1 MSAFLLY
8 LQWPICIF
16 NAAVNTKLPINH
28 KLPDWDRGSMLRAS
42 TCFRG
47 MKLLKG
53 LLPQHFLRFLSQFIA
68 IDMYYYCEKFQSVLK
83 RRQKL
88 WSKHLKEVWFF
99 TLNDI
104 NFRKNLNLT
113 QIEKAVRWTEL
124 LWRFNVL
131 PKNSANLCRGF
142 KMFWSRYQTLQK

>member
-28 KLPDWDRGSMLRAS
+28 KLPDWDRGSI
-42 TCFRG
+42 
-47 MKLLKG
+47 LLELHMFQRYEATKRT
-53 LLPQHFLRFLSQFIA
+53 PTPPFLKVSLTFT

-124 LWRFNVL
+124 LWRLNVL